1 MIFILIVAL
10 SARIIPEQECVNSP
24 LGTLALLLIVFAIV
38 KYTVFFVALLVFCS
52 NLGRYLHILHPHYYQ
67 PVSPKQISQDR
78 LKSLIKVPSRA
89 QTCSIC
95 LDETSPESV
104 CVVLDCLH
112 VFHYECIKTW
122 ASEKPICPTCRN
134 QI

>member
-78 LKSLIKVPSRA
+78 LKSLIKVPT
-89 QTCSIC
+89 QTLTCSIC
-95 LDETSPESV
+95 LDETSSESV
-104 CVVLDCLH
+104 CVVLDCSH